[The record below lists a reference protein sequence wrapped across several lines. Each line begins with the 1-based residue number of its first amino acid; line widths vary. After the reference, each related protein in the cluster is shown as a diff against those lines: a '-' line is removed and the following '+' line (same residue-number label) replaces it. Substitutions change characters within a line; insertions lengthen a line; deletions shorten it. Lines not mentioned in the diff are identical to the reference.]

1 MWLRDRVDSSAFFA
15 EENGS
20 FSLDSIADFTTL
32 DVEGP
37 ELRQPGLSSSVTV
50 DSANRSSNQLP
61 VFKSVVGTKKGAI
74 HSIKV

>member
-1 MWLRDRVDSSAFFA
+1 MCLRDRVDSSAFFV

-50 DSANRSSNQLP
+50 DSANRSSN
-61 VFKSVVGTKKGAI
+61 
-74 HSIKV
+74 